1 MKKKTEKIFQIE
13 KSFEYLKQLCNPA
26 GSYTQIKDDPELDFA
41 EFDRIREEALAGTG
55 F

>member
-1 MKKKTEKIFQIE
+1 MKKTGKIFKIE

-26 GSYTQIKDDPELDFA
+26 GSYTQIKDEPELDIA
-41 EFDRIREEALAGTG
+41 EFERIKEEALAGTG